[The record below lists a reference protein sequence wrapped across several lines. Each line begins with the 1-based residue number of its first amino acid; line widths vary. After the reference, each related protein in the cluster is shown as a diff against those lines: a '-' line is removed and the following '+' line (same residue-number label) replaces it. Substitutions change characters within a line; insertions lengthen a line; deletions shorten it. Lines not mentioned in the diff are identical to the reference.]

1 MTVSRFALFSGD
13 NHIYPPLIIVLFF
26 CVVLCG
32 SAQDRGDRKVTSSNA
47 AIEELIR
54 KENDKDRKIKLAN
67 QYTEVVKRGGDPI
80 ELADTYLFLSE
91 SFSHSERAVAYT
103 DSIIQA
109 TKDIKNNT
117 MYPAEGYLQKGIQ
130 LYYLAND
137 REALDYFLKANDLYI
152 RDNNAFKMLVINH
165 YIGLLKNSVN
175 DYEEAFRI
183 FKRNILFFENKANQ
197 REFSKQYLKSLYAL
211 ADAYVNR
218 KIVDSAEIYSVQGI
232 KISLKES
239 NNYLYPHFL
248 FSYSDAK
255 TLNRQYKEA
264 IDSTIKGTTLIKNK
278 KIELCEK
285 YVDISILYDS
295 LNDYNKSLIYLN
307 KIDSIYQKNPQVLLQ
322 AEEAYQTLL
331 RKYQNDGNRDK
342 QLEIIEKLLSVDSI
356 IKLRPQNLSRKIVEE
371 YDTPKL
377 IASKEKLI
385 KALEEETNI
394 SKTTILIL
402 ALLTAVLVLGVAY
415 VTRKNIVQKRRFRSL
430 MQQQEP
436 LQLSEIQKEKERPI
450 VVEKTEVVKKVTDL
464 PDEVVQSILERL
476 TRFETSHKFTNKQ
489 YTLSSL
495 AKELHTNSAYL
506 SKIINAEKKTSFAHY
521 MNKLRIDYAIEKLKE
536 DSLLRSY
543 TIKAIANEF
552 GFNTAQSFSN
562 AFYKQTG
569 IYPSFFIK
577 QLEKESDN

>member
-1 MTVSRFALFSGD
+1 MSFSRFTLFSGD
-13 NHIYPPLIIVLFF
+13 NHIYPPLIVVLFF
-26 CVVLCG
+26 CVVLSG
-32 SAQDRGDRKVTSSNA
+32 RAQDIGDRKATSSNA

-54 KENDKDRKIKLAN
+54 KENDKDRKVKLAN
-67 QYTEVVKRGGDPI
+67 QYTEVVKRGGHPI

-91 SFSHSERAVAYT
+91 AFSHSERAVAYT

-137 REALDYFLKANDLYI
+137 REALDYFLKANALYI
-152 RDNNAFKMLVINH
+152 KDNNAFKMLVINH

-356 IKLRPQNLSRKIVEE
+356 IKLRPQNLSRKIVEA

-385 KALEEETNI
+385 KALEEEKSL

-402 ALLTAVLVLGVAY
+402 ALLTAGLVIGVAY
-415 VTRKNIVQKRRFRSL
+415 FARKNIVHKKRFKAL
-430 MQQQEP
+430 MQQQKPQEQP
-436 LQLSEIQKEKERPI
+436 TIEEKI
-450 VVEKTEVVKKVTDL
+450 AVVAQQTETVKKVTDL

-476 TRFETSHKFTNKQ
+476 TRFENSYKFTNKQ

-536 DSLLRSY
+536 DAVLRSY

-577 QLEKESDN
+577 QLEKDIDN